1 LAVFSAP
8 GIGNFERSGEAVEKF
23 DYLEPRSLDKAVSL
37 LAQYGEEA
45 KVMAGGQ
52 SLVVMMRQRLLT
64 PRYLISLSEIPGLDQ
79 IEERGEEISI
89 GALTTH
95 REVATSPIV
104 NRRLKLLAQAVG
116 SIGSPAVKNL
126 GTLGGD
132 LCMNEVGA
140 DPPQALLALEA
151 RARILGPRGERI
163 IPLDDFFTGYLE
175 TCLGVDEMLTHIL
188 IPIPPETMRQVYLK
202 HCLRVL
208 DRALVGVALALDL
221 NDRDRV
227 CRDIRIGLGG
237 VAPTPFRARRA
248 EEILR
253 GNPLND
259 DLVEKAGQAASE
271 EARPLSDVHGSSDYR
286 RKMVQV
292 FVRRAI
298 GKAMENAES

>member
-1 LAVFSAP
+1 M
-8 GIGNFERSGEAVEKF
+8 GDTVEKF
-23 DYLEPRSLDKAVSL
+23 DYLEPKSLDEAISL

-52 SLVVMMRQRLLT
+52 SLLVMMGQRLLT
-64 PRYLISLSEIPGLDQ
+64 PRYLISLAEIPGLDQ
-79 IEERGEEISI
+79 IEERDGVVSI
-89 GALTTH
+89 GAMTTH
-95 REVATSPIV
+95 REVAASPIV
-104 NRRLKLLAQAVG
+104 NRRLKLLAGAVG
-116 SIGSPAVKNL
+116 NIGSPAVRNL

-151 RARILGPRGERI
+151 RAKILGPRGERT

-175 TCLGVDEMLTHIL
+175 TCLGADELLTHIL
-188 IPIPPETMRQVYLK
+188 IPLPPETMSQIYLK

-208 DRALVGVALALDL
+208 DRALVGVALALD
-221 NDRDRV
+221 RDDGGSV

-237 VAPTPFRARRA
+237 VAPTPFRARKA
-248 EEILR
+248 EEILK
-253 GNPLND
+253 GAPLND

-292 FVRRAI
+292 FVKRAI
-298 GKAMENAES
+298 QQAMENAES